1 MWSLRDQG
9 RPTEDSLKYSMHL
22 ILTDTEGGLPVV
34 CGARNHLAFDKRGV
48 SVDGKALKDVVKDSE
63 LSDL

>member
-1 MWSLRDQG
+1 
-9 RPTEDSLKYSMHL
+9 MHL

-48 SVDGKALKDVVKDSE
+48 SVDGKALKDVVKESE
-63 LSDL
+63 LSEL